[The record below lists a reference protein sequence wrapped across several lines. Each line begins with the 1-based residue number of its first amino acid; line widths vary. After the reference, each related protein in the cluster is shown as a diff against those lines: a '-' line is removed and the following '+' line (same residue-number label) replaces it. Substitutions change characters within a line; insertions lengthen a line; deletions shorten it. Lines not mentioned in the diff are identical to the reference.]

1 MFTQLGSTV
10 LGLAVLH
17 VLINSGG
24 YLFVKVGLTEFTPF
38 AFAFWRFLFG
48 LGGLFFVLILRKAWV
63 RVDRQDWPRFLFL
76 AVLAVPVNQLL
87 YLNGMRYT
95 VPSHASL
102 LYGSTAVIALI
113 LSVIAGYE
121 TLRRFKIA
129 AIALALGGLILVV
142 SESPTPIIGTESFAG
157 DLLLALSVVAWASYT
172 VFGKPVVIKYGAT
185 RATLVC
191 LILGTA
197 MTLPFLVA
205 PALAQDYT
213 ILSWKGWAGTMYS
226 GIMITAVSYTLWFA
240 LLKRVDPSQVAIMTT
255 PQPVLATTL
264 SVIILGET
272 IGLPLIA
279 GGLMVI
285 SGVILMQW
293 PALLQRRR
301 MRAV

>member
-1 MFTQLGSTV
+1 MFKQLGSTV
-10 LGLAVLH
+10 PGLAALH

-48 LGGLFFVLILRKAWV
+48 LGGLLVVLILRRAWI
-63 RVDRQDWPRFLFL
+63 RVDRQDWPRFFLL

-102 LYGSTAVIALI
+102 LYGSTAVVALI

-121 TLRRFKIA
+121 KLRRFKIA
-129 AIALALGGLILVV
+129 AIVLALGGLILVV

-191 LILGTA
+191 LILGTG
-197 MTLPFLVA
+197 MTLPLLVA
-205 PALAQDYT
+205 PALAQDYA
-213 ILSWKGWAGTMYS
+213 IVSWKGWAGTLYS
-226 GIMITAVSYTLWFA
+226 GILITAVSYTLWFA

-264 SVIILGET
+264 SVFILGET
-272 IGLPLIA
+272 IGLPLIL

-285 SGVILMQW
+285 GGVILMQG
-293 PALLQRRR
+293 PALLERRR
-301 MRAV
+301 TRAE